1 MKTLIANPNRK
12 NPVMTLLLCLLC
24 TVILSAPALADD
36 TSSASRQTST
46 PVLDSPTRAT
56 RTLATPRGQSS
67 TRASNRSSANR
78 PTAASRT
85 SRSPR
90 SSQPPSTS
98 ASPSNTLQPSTPS
111 ALPMVPPSL
120 PAEGTV
126 DDEVVQFKITS
137 IHMELERSGRV
148 LNAPR
153 IATLQVSAPQI
164 PLQESQWIG
173 RKLGVYRQIF
183 IPGQEEGTQV
193 AIVDTSSPIG
203 YLKVLSVYEMTV
215 QAQVVS
221 DDLNQLSR
229 RASRSSFGPKV
240 IRIGDL
246 AQEVEPPPPPPKKK
260 VIRRRKA
267 KKINKL
273 QRKVTKYRL

>member
-1 MKTLIANPNRK
+1 
-12 NPVMTLLLCLLC
+12 MTLLLCLLC

-67 TRASNRSSANR
+67 TRAATRASSNRASS
-78 PTAASRT
+78 
-85 SRSPR
+85 SRSSR
-90 SSQPPSTS
+90 SATAPQVSNPSPSPSTPPPSTS
-98 ASPSNTLQPSTPS
+98 SPAIPL
-111 ALPMVPPSL
+111 APPSL
-120 PAEGTV
+120 PEAGTV

-153 IATLQVSAPQI
+153 IATLQVSAPQV

-203 YLKVLSVYEMTV
+203 YLKVLSVYEMTI

-221 DDLNQLSR
+221 DDLNQLNR

-260 VIRRRKA
+260 VIRRRKP
-267 KKINKL
+267 KKLNKL

>member
-1 MKTLIANPNRK
+1 MP
-12 NPVMTLLLCLLC
+12 
-24 TVILSAPALADD
+24 
-36 TSSASRQTST
+36 
-46 PVLDSPTRAT
+46 
-56 RTLATPRGQSS
+56 
-67 TRASNRSSANR
+67 
-78 PTAASRT
+78 
-85 SRSPR
+85 
-90 SSQPPSTS
+90 
-98 ASPSNTLQPSTPS
+98 
-111 ALPMVPPSL
+111 
-120 PAEGTV
+120 GTV
-126 DDEVVQFKITS
+126 DDEIVLFKITS

-193 AIVDTSSPIG
+193 AIADTTSPIG
-203 YLKVLSVYEMTV
+203 YLKILSVYEMTV
-215 QAQVVS
+215 QAQVIS
-221 DDLNQLSR
+221 DDLNQLNR

-246 AQEVEPPPPPPKKK
+246 AQEVEPPPPPPKKR
-260 VIRRRKA
+260 VIRKRKP
-267 KKINKL
+267 KKLNKF

>member
-67 TRASNRSSANR
+67 TRASTRSSSNR
-78 PTAASRT
+78 TTSSSRV
-85 SRSPR
+85 SRS
-90 SSQPPSTS
+90 SDSTQTSTPPSRSTV
-98 ASPSNTLQPSTPS
+98 TPSTPPP
-111 ALPMVPPSL
+111 ALPLNPPSL

-203 YLKVLSVYEMTV
+203 YLKVLSVYEMTI
-215 QAQVVS
+215 QAQVIS
-221 DDLNQLSR
+221 DDLNQLNR

-260 VIRRRKA
+260 VIRRRKP
-267 KKINKL
+267 KKLNKL